1 MNNKIKVV
9 LGLIAGGSLIYF
21 GLKKKKGETK
31 TFTAP
36 DGNTYGENQLYR
48 TFDNK
53 VYKNGKEIHFNMPES
68 QGKNNASNHYE
79 PNNEKLTKN
88 YQAGSQG
95 SNYHQKGVRHH

>member
-1 MNNKIKVV
+1 MNNKIKVA

-21 GLKKKKGETK
+21 GLKKKNGKVK

-53 VYKNGKEIHFNMPES
+53 LFKNGKEVHFNTPES
-68 QGKNNASNHYE
+68 EGKGTSSSQYE
-79 PNNEKLTKN
+79 ANNEKLTKN
-88 YQAGSQG
+88 YQAGNQNV
-95 SNYHQKGVRHH
+95 NYHQKGVRHH